1 MSNKMV
7 IVYTK
12 ETEKYAN
19 YLMQLISIP
28 SREEDEQ
35 ITVACWSLDEFKNS
49 MSKMPSNRKVLFVGS
64 NKKMDMYISEIKDT
78 FNKHGMHYGWIGT
91 LGVLRVDRDAL
102 SLTRKYKEFCR
113 FAQGQQQELKEALT
127 AKSIVTT
134 SAAAI
139 VAALLGPL
147 FAIIPAV
154 NLIKKVNKIAD
165 QKYICLVTVFYKDG
179 LKKFLEGC

>member
-91 LGVLRVDRDAL
+91 QGVLRVDRDAL

-113 FAQGQQQELKEALT
+113 FAQEQQQELKET
-127 AKSIVTT
+127 FDRKNIVTT
-134 SAAAI
+134 TA
-139 VAALLGPL
+139 VAALMGPL
-147 FAIIPAV
+147 FAVIVPAA
-154 NLIKKVNKIAD
+154 NLIKSVKRIAD

-179 LKKFLEGC
+179 LKEFLEGC

>member
-35 ITVACWSLDEFKNS
+35 ITAACWSLDEFKNS
-49 MSKMPSNRKVLFVGS
+49 MSKIPSNCKVLFVGS
-64 NKKMDMYISEIKDT
+64 NKKMDTYISEIKDT
-78 FNKHGMHYGWIGT
+78 FNKHGMHYGWMGT
-91 LGVLRVDRDAL
+91 QGVLRVDSDAL
-102 SLTRKYKEFCR
+102 SLTRKYKEFCQ
-113 FAQGQQQELKEALT
+113 FAQGQQQELKEALN

-134 SAAAI
+134 SA
-139 VAALLGPL
+139 VAALLGPVY
-147 FAIIPAV
+147 AVIPIV
-154 NLIKKVNKIAD
+154 NLIKSVKKIAD

-179 LKKFLEGC
+179 LKEFLEGC

>member
-28 SREEDEQ
+28 SREEAEQ
-35 ITVACWSLDEFKNS
+35 ITAACWSLDEFKNS
-49 MSKMPSNRKVLFVGS
+49 MSKIPSNCKVLFVGS
-64 NKKMDMYISEIKDT
+64 NKKMDTYISEIKDT

-91 LGVLRVDRDAL
+91 QGVLRVDRDAL
-102 SLTRKYKEFCR
+102 SLTRKYKEFCL
-113 FAQGQQQELKEALT
+113 FAQGQQQELKEALN

-134 SAAAI
+134 SAL
-139 VAALLGPL
+139 AALLGPIY
-147 FAIIPAV
+147 AIVIPAV
-154 NLIKKVNKIAD
+154 SLIKSVNKIAD
-165 QKYICLVTVFYKDG
+165 QKYTCLVTVFYKDG

>member
-28 SREEDEQ
+28 SREENEQ

-91 LGVLRVDRDAL
+91 QGVLRVDRDAL

-134 SAAAI
+134 SA
-139 VAALLGPL
+139 VAALLGPVY
-147 FAIIPAV
+147 AVIPIV
-154 NLIKKVNKIAD
+154 NLIKSVNKIAD

>member
-35 ITVACWSLDEFKNS
+35 ITAACWSLDEFKNS
-49 MSKMPSNRKVLFVGS
+49 MSKMPSNCKVLFVGS
-64 NKKMDMYISEIKDT
+64 NKKMNTYISEIKDT
-78 FNKHGMHYGWIGT
+78 FNKHGMHYGWVGAQ
-91 LGVLRVDRDAL
+91 GVLRVDRDAL
-102 SLTRKYKEFCR
+102 SLTRKYKEFCQ
-113 FAQGQQQELKEALT
+113 FAQGQQQELKEELN
-127 AKSIVTT
+127 AKSIVRT
-134 SAAAI
+134 SA
-139 VAALLGPL
+139 VAALLGPIY
-147 FAIIPAV
+147 AIVIPTV
-154 NLIKKVNKIAD
+154 NLIKSVNKIAD
-165 QKYICLVTVFYKDG
+165 QKYTCLVTVFYNDG

>member
-91 LGVLRVDRDAL
+91 QGVLRVDRDAL

-134 SAAAI
+134 SA
-139 VAALLGPL
+139 VAALLGPVY
-147 FAIIPAV
+147 AVIPIV
-154 NLIKKVNKIAD
+154 NLIKSVNKIAD

-179 LKKFLEGC
+179 LKEFLEGC

>member
-35 ITVACWSLDEFKNS
+35 ITAACWSLDEFKNS

-64 NKKMDMYISEIKDT
+64 NKKMDTYISEIKDT

-91 LGVLRVDRDAL
+91 QGVLRVDSDIR
-102 SLTRKYKEFCR
+102 SLTRKYKEFYR
-113 FAQGQQQELKEALT
+113 FAQEQQQELKET
-127 AKSIVTT
+127 FDRKNIVTT
-134 SAAAI
+134 TA
-139 VAALLGPL
+139 VAALMGPL
-147 FAIIPAV
+147 FAVIVPAA
-154 NLIKKVNKIAD
+154 NLIKSVKRIAD

-179 LKKFLEGC
+179 LKEFLEGC

>member
-91 LGVLRVDRDAL
+91 QGVLRVDRDAL

-134 SAAAI
+134 SA
-139 VAALLGPL
+139 VAALLGPVY
-147 FAIIPAV
+147 AVIPIV
-154 NLIKKVNKIAD
+154 NLIKSVNKIAD